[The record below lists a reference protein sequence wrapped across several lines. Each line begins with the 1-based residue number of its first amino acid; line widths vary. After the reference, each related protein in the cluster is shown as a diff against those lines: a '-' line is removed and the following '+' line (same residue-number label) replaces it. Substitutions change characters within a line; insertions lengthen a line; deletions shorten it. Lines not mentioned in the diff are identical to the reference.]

1 MSDDVYMTLHE
12 MVTEIRDDVKGLKET
27 AVRLD
32 GLPDR
37 VSAIETR
44 VSHIETTKIML
55 GGVWRT
61 IVFTLSMIAG
71 FSGLLISLVRL

>member
-1 MSDDVYMTLHE
+1 MSDDVFMTVHE
-12 MVTEIRDDVKGLKET
+12 MVTEIRDDVKGLKDT
-27 AVRLD
+27 VQRLE
-32 GLPDR
+32 GIPDR
-37 VSAIETR
+37 VAAIETR